1 MFKNSSEIFDYIKKN
16 DVKLIDVRFIDLPGI
31 QHHFNVPV
39 ESFDESVLQMDLCL
53 MVLRLEDS
61 NQFMNQI

>member
-39 ESFDESVLQMDLCL
+39 ESLMRAYLKMDSCL
-53 MVLRLEDS
+53 MALRLEAF

>member
-1 MFKNSSEIFDYIKKN
+1 MFKNSAEIFDYIKKN

-39 ESFDESVLQMDLCL
+39 ESFDAVSYTHLTLPTICSV
-53 MVLRLEDS
+53 
-61 NQFMNQI
+61 